1 LQRQTTISLWCERII
16 EAGWLFALVFI
27 PSYFNLLSSRH
38 FEPDKAT
45 SLRAIVLI
53 MVAAGIIRALERSS
67 HAPARAAAAPSEAR
81 LLKRAWQ
88 RLNSIPLA
96 LPTLLYVL
104 VFLFATATSVVPAT
118 SFWGSNQR
126 LQGTYTNLSYV
137 GLAAM
142 IVLTLRRREQL
153 DRLITVAILGS
164 LPAVGYGLIQHYQI
178 DPLPWKGDVVSRV
191 ASTMGN
197 SIFVAAYLILIVP
210 YVMYRAIAVF
220 QEARDVAEP
229 GERSDLGWAAAYTLL
244 VLGSLAMLF
253 ATVKFGAVV
262 RTADLR
268 YWWVYPAALII
279 ACGLYILPT
288 LRLHRAE
295 RITLGMIWPG
305 VLALIFTLLLGFFFL
320 LGQNSGDQ
328 VVQAQPGRSDTNWPI
343 WLIGGLLLVVLAY
356 VLIYALPRRPAPTR
370 MFLRMQGLGML
381 VIAGF
386 LLITIFFTQSRGP
399 WLGIAAGLFV
409 FFTLLLWNAYRRARQ
424 AGESNA
430 ARWRGLLIGEIVL
443 ALALGGFI
451 VAFNTVDSPF
461 FDELRGIPYIGRL
474 GTLLESESGTG
485 LVRRLIWIGDDK
497 AGGAVGLITSDPLRT
512 LIGWGPESMF
522 VAYNK
527 FYPPALANIEARGA
541 SPDRSHEAYL
551 DELVTKGLLGLI
563 SYMFVLIS
571 FFALAWRLARHGSG
585 QNTQLLAIAG
595 FAVVSAHMIEGL
607 TGIPIV
613 STLMLLWV
621 TLAVVVVAGA
631 LDGQYSLDGAL
642 APAAEPAPEPV
653 LAAAAKGPS
662 AKQGGRRRQ
671 GGVARG
677 AAQGRAVRG
686 RPSSANSPAAL
697 MIYGIIGALAL
708 AGVWFFNIDNVYA
721 DMRFNQGQGL
731 SDSPNSGLEQQ
742 LLGMTYYLDAIR
754 MEPGQD
760 FYYLNLGRTLMN
772 LTDIKRQTN
781 NAPLGQPK
789 PTAQLNDL
797 LRMTDDQQV
806 QEYVFKQ
813 APLETMSYAQAVL
826 EQARGL
832 NTLNKDHYANLARM
846 HSFWYSRLTQD
857 PDQLRQSIDWY
868 KQGHAV
874 APQDVTILNEYASAV
889 ALMGNYTRSHNDE
902 TAAQQY
908 YDQAAQLLA
917 QSKALDP
924 RYSDTDLRLA
934 DVLRLRGNASQA
946 IDMYLKLL
954 EANPHALDSQVSQI
968 ADSLRSQ
975 PDQLRR
981 LRDTYTAAVT
991 KKPDDAALHS
1001 FIGMISVRLNELPQA
1016 ADAFGHWTQLQP
1028 QSLEAHRN
1036 YTLVL
1041 SDTRQY
1047 PQALAEAQTLLG
1059 LAQQQQLPQD
1069 QQGAIQGL
1077 VEFLKGKSMA
1087 GG

>member
-1 LQRQTTISLWCERII
+1 
-16 EAGWLFALVFI
+16 
-27 PSYFNLLSSRH
+27 
-38 FEPDKAT
+38 
-45 SLRAIVLI
+45 
-53 MVAAGIIRALERSS
+53 
-67 HAPARAAAAPSEAR
+67 
-81 LLKRAWQ
+81 
-88 RLNSIPLA
+88 
-96 LPTLLYVL
+96 
-104 VFLFATATSVVPAT
+104 
-118 SFWGSNQR
+118 
-126 LQGTYTNLSYV
+126 
-137 GLAAM
+137 
-142 IVLTLRRREQL
+142 

-164 LPAVGYGLIQHYQI
+164 LPAVGYGLVQHYQI

-197 SIFVAAYLILIVP
+197 SIFVAAYLLMIVP
-210 YVMYRAIAVF
+210 FAMYRAIAVF
-220 QEARDVAEP
+220 QEARDVSEP
-229 GERSDLGWAAAYTLL
+229 GERSDVGWAAAYTLL
-244 VLGSLAMLF
+244 VIGSLAMLF
-253 ATVKFGAVV
+253 ATIKFGAVV

-268 YWWVYPAALII
+268 YWWVYPVALIVV
-279 ACGLYILPT
+279 CGLYIVPT
-288 LRLHRAE
+288 LRPDRAE
-295 RITLGMIWPG
+295 RITPGMLWPG
-305 VLALIFTLLLGFFFL
+305 ALALAFTSILGFFFL
-320 LGQNSGDQ
+320 LGQNSGAQ

-343 WLIGGLLLVVLAY
+343 WLIGGLVLVVLAY
-356 VLIYALPRRPAPTR
+356 LLIYMLPRRPTPTR
-370 MFLRMQGLGML
+370 LFLRMQSLGML
-381 VIAGF
+381 VITGF

-424 AGESNA
+424 SGDSSVG
-430 ARWRGLLIGEIVL
+430 RWRWLLIGEIVL
-443 ALALGGFI
+443 ALALSGFI
-451 VAFNTVDSPF
+451 VAFNTVDTPF
-461 FDELRGIPYIGRL
+461 FDQLRGIPYIGRL

-485 LVRRLIWIGDDK
+485 LVRRLIWVGDDQ
-497 AGGAVGLITSDPLRT
+497 AGGAVGLITSDPLRAV
-512 LIGWGPESMF
+512 IGWGPESMF

-563 SYMFVLIS
+563 SYLFVLIS
-571 FFALAWRLARHGSG
+571 FFALAWRLARHANG
-585 QNTQLLAIAG
+585 QNTRVLASAGIAI
-595 FAVVSAHMIEGL
+595 VTAHMVEGL

-613 STLMLLWV
+613 SSLMMLWV
-621 TLAVVVVAGA
+621 ALAVVVVAGA
-631 LDGQYSLDGAL
+631 VDGQYSLDS
-642 APAAEPAPEPV
+642 APAIAAEPAPAPV
-653 LAAAAKGPS
+653 LAAAARGP
-662 AKQGGRRRQ
+662 ATQGGRRRQ
-671 GGVARG
+671 GAVARG
-677 AAQGRAVRG
+677 ATQGRAVRG

-697 MIYGIIGALAL
+697 MIYGVVGVLAL

-731 SDSPNSGLEQQ
+731 SDGPNAGLEQQ
-742 LLGMTYYLDAIR
+742 LVGMTYYLDAIR

-789 PTAQLNDL
+789 PTAQLSDL

-806 QEYVFKQ
+806 QEFVFKQ
-813 APLETMSYAQAVL
+813 PPLETMSYAQAVL

-902 TAAQQY
+902 PAAQQF

-917 QSKALDP
+917 QSKALDA

-934 DVLRLRGNASQA
+934 DVLRLQGNASQA
-946 IDMYLKLL
+946 IGMYLKLL
-954 EANPHALDSQVSQI
+954 EANPHALDSQITQI
-968 ADSLRSQ
+968 ADSLRDK
-975 PDQLRR
+975 PELLLR
-981 LRDTYTAAVT
+981 LRDAYTAAAA

-1001 FIGMISVRLNELPQA
+1001 VIGLLSVRMNDLPQA
-1016 ADAFGHWTQLQP
+1016 AAAFGRWTQLQP

-1047 PQALAEAQTLLG
+1047 PQALAEAQTLLT
-1059 LAQQQQLPQD
+1059 LAQAQQLPQD

-1077 VEFLKGKSMA
+1077 VEFLKVQGA
-1087 GG
+1087 GGK